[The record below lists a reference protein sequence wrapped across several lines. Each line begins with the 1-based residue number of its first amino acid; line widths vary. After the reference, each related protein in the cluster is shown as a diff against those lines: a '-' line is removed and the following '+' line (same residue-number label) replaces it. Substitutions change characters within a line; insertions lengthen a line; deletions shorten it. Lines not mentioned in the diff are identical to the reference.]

1 MENLW
6 IKAHQFILDS
16 KVGDSYYSGGNKISV
31 IKRTPRRIHFDNEN
45 VVTIQ
50 KSKSGKFFYF
60 NGKKVDQILRD
71 IEGYFIYKIHS
82 RF

>member
-1 MENLW
+1 MN
-6 IKAHQFILDS
+6 S
-16 KVGDSYYSGGNKISV
+16 KVGDHYYSGGNKISV
-31 IKRTPRRIHFDNEN
+31 IKRTPRRIHFDNGN

-71 IEGYFIYKIHS
+71 IEGYLLYLIHS
-82 RF
+82 SSMDIY